1 MQRQSLQH
9 IGFATLFFLL
19 VASCMLLD
27 IAVVHDSRIMMKWFV
42 SCVVSILFAA
52 SLFLW
57 GKRQQV
63 RIRIVDLAVV
73 LLLLYILIYDYSRG
87 DLSQPILLRI
97 VALAL
102 LYLVFRQSI
111 GENLLNTCYAIFLM
125 LASVLAVWGI
135 VQFVLA
141 VIHHQPLHTAVVGS
155 FDNTAGLALA
165 LSLSLPVGAGLLSLS
180 ESSPLQRY
188 CIHVALG
195 VILLALL
202 LSASRTAW
210 LSALCTGV
218 YVYSLREKKKR
229 RWIGLF
235 LAVTSLSVG
244 LLYLFKQDSADGRSY
259 IALCTEQLIADA
271 PWWGHGRYGF
281 SAGYM
286 ACQAE
291 YLSEHPDSR
300 FAWLADNVRHPFNEW
315 LYLIVR
321 YGIIGIML
329 LIGILLTLLPGIRHE
344 LRSRRILPI
353 GLLVAL
359 FPFTLFSYPM
369 QYPLAWVTLTLAVAS
384 LARLTRSVC
393 HLSVRWVF
401 PAFSLLLACASVPLF
416 YRTIH
421 AELEWHDVTSRSLA
435 GQTRYVLPRYE
446 ALYSTLRHSP
456 HFLYN
461 YAAELNYI
469 GEYCRSQQ
477 VLDECMCRMDDYDTR
492 LLAASNHEH
501 MDNYELCEL
510 HLRKAS
516 AMCPVRFVPLYR
528 LAKLYQTMG
537 RHEELHSLAR
547 QIMDKEVKVPSRRV
561 TEIKDEMRYILEEAD
576 TQ

>member
-1 MQRQSLQH
+1 MWQRCLLY
-9 IGFATLFFLL
+9 IGFATLFLL

-27 IAVVHDSRIMMKWFV
+27 IPLFHDSRLMSKWFGCYAAV
-42 SCVVSILFAA
+42 LVLSASLFGWSGTRCTSIRIADLGVVLFAA
-52 SLFLW
+52 YLFCS
-57 GKRQQV
+57 
-63 RIRIVDLAVV
+63 
-73 LLLLYILIYDYSRG
+73 DYTRG
-87 DLSQPILLRI
+87 ELCEASLLRMGM
-97 VALAL
+97 LLL
-102 LYLVFRQSI
+102 LYLVFRQPSDSKVQYV
-111 GENLLNTCYAIFLM
+111 CMSIFLFT
-125 LASVLAVWGI
+125 AGILAVWGI

-141 VIHHQPLHTAVVGS
+141 VIHHHPLHTAVVGS

-165 LSLSLPVGAGLLSLS
+165 LSLSLPVGVGLLLLP
-180 ESSPLQRY
+180 ESSPLLRCSLY
-188 CIHVALG
+188 AVLG

-202 LSASRTAW
+202 LSTSRTAW

-218 YVYSLREKKKR
+218 YVYGLHEKKKH

-235 LAVTSLSVG
+235 LAVTLLAVG

-259 IALCTEQLIADA
+259 IAICTEQLIADS

-281 SAGYM
+281 SSDYM

-291 YLSEHPDSR
+291 YLSAHPDSR
-300 FAWLADNVRHPFNEW
+300 FAWLADNVRHPFSEW
-315 LYLIVR
+315 LYLMVR
-321 YGIIGIML
+321 YGIVGLVLLVGIW
-329 LIGILLTLLPGIRHE
+329 LTLLPGIRHE
-344 LRSRRILPI
+344 LRSKHILPI
-353 GLLVAL
+353 GLLIAL

-369 QYPLAWVTLTLAVAS
+369 QYPLAWVMLTLAVAS
-384 LARLTRSVC
+384 LARHTRSVC
-393 HLSVRWVF
+393 HLSVRWAV
-401 PAFSLLLACASVPLF
+401 PVFSLSLACASAPLF
-416 YRTIH
+416 YRTVR
-421 AELEWHDVTSRSLA
+421 AEMEWHEVASRSLS

-477 VLDECMCRMDDYDTR
+477 VLNECMRRMDDYDTR

-501 MDNYELCEL
+501 MGNYGVCEQ

-537 RHEELHSLAR
+537 RTEELHSLAR
-547 QIMDKEVKVPSRRV
+547 QIMDKEVKVPSRRI
-561 TEIKDEMRYILEEAD
+561 TEIKDEMRYILEETD
-576 TQ
+576 SQ

>member
-1 MQRQSLQH
+1 MRQRCLLY
-9 IGFATLFFLL
+9 IGFAMLFLL
-19 VASCMLLD
+19 IASCMLLD
-27 IAVVHDSRIMMKWFV
+27 IPLFHDSRLMSKWFGCYAAV
-42 SCVVSILFAA
+42 LVLSA
-52 SLFLW
+52 SLFGW
-57 GKRQQV
+57 SDTRCIST
-63 RIRIVDLAVV
+63 RIADLGVV
-73 LLLLYILIYDYSRG
+73 LFVVFLFCSDYIRG
-87 DLSQPILLRI
+87 ELCEASLLRI
-97 VALAL
+97 GVLL
-102 LYLVFRQSI
+102 FLYLIFRQPSDSKVQ
-111 GENLLNTCYAIFLM
+111 YACMSIFLFTTGI
-125 LASVLAVWGI
+125 LAVWGI

-235 LAVTSLSVG
+235 LAVTFLSVG